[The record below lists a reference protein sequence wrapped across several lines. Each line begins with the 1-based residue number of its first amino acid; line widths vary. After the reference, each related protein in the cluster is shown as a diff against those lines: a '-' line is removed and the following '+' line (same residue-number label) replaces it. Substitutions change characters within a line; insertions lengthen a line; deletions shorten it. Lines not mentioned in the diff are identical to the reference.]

1 MSVFVGIFFLLTQS
15 SLHDDLVY
23 SIAAIIICILMGL
36 KSISPTKTSSDNRF
50 KASTVLFGYP
60 TGAITSICTKLDYLS
75 NPSFFSTMMYYP
87 PPSPHTHI
95 LPSLKIIIS
104 VNYVTISL
112 GLNSV
117 LSYVLS
123 SNPTKFYLPT
133 TSFRLLSY
141 QFDFGPL
148 SFLN

>member
-1 MSVFVGIFFLLTQS
+1 MSVFFGIFFLLTQS

-75 NPSFFSTMMYYP
+75 NPSFFSTMMYTILLLP
-87 PPSPHTHI
+87 PTHSYSSLSKDHYLSELCYHLPRTKLCSLLCLILKSHQVLPSYYFFPSPL
-95 LPSLKIIIS
+95 LP
-104 VNYVTISL
+104 V
-112 GLNSV
+112 
-117 LSYVLS
+117 
-123 SNPTKFYLPT
+123 
-133 TSFRLLSY
+133 
-141 QFDFGPL
+141 
-148 SFLN
+148 